1 MIRVTNIGKRFRMYS
16 SPADRLK
23 EIVFRKVLHHN
34 HDALKGVSFEVQSG
48 ETLGIIGHNGAGKST
63 LLKMLSGVLL
73 PDTGTIERGGRIT
86 GLLELGTGFNFELSG
101 ERNIENNGLLIGMTV
116 EEIAERREAIIAFS
130 ELGEFIHE
138 PLKTYSSGMVMR
150 LAFSIAIHAEPDTF
164 LVDEALAVGDAHFQ
178 QKCYKRI
185 QEFRE
190 RGGSILL
197 VSHDLN
203 SIKMLCDKVLLLD
216 HGQVIEQGDPEQVVN
231 SYNFLVASMG
241 DGNAQLSR
249 KIGATTDYGTGE
261 AELLDVGL
269 LGLDSLANVVSSG
282 ERVSC
287 KVRYRI
293 NHEIPDLTVG
303 MLVRDRFGRDI
314 FGTNSHL
321 LGYAVPVAPGVW
333 EADFE
338 MDLDIAPGKYTLTAA
353 LHSEMNHLDACY
365 HWKDA
370 AANFEVAG
378 VRGPLYS
385 GICRLRPELRIASLS
400 RS

>member
-1 MIRVTNIGKRFRMYS
+1 MYS
-16 SPADRLK
+16 NPADRLK
-23 EIVFRKVLHHN
+23 EILLRKVLHHD

-216 HGQVIEQGDPEQVVN
+216 HGQVIEEGDPEQVVN

-287 KVRYRI
+287 KVRYKI
-293 NHEIPDLTVG
+293 NQEIPDLTVG

-321 LGYAVPVAPGVW
+321 LGYAVPVVPGVW

-385 GICRLRPELRIASLS
+385 GICRLRPELRIASLG